1 MASPNQTT
9 SPPLAEIGTWLRS
22 LRTERGLILREV
34 AAAVDMDMAHLS
46 KIELGDRLPT
56 REQALALADFYAVCP
71 NEMEGAR
78 MAARILRELRNHP
91 AAPRVMEIV
100 QESAAAYGIGKASQR
115 HHPRNPET

>member
-1 MASPNQTT
+1 MASPDQTT
-9 SPPLAEIGTWLRS
+9 RPPHGEIGTWLRS

-56 REQALALADFYAVCP
+56 PEQASALAEFYAVCP

-91 AAPRVMEIV
+91 AAPRVMQIV
-100 QESAAAYGIGKASQR
+100 QESAAAYGIGKSAQSA
-115 HHPRNPET
+115 HPRNPEI